1 MIVLYMTI
9 LGLHRPPRIFL
20 SRQRARAL
28 SPVLQRHF
36 DHGTIS
42 DYSGLDAMLDNLV
55 QQLDGLVQAVVVNK
69 AIDKVVKMTASRRNP
84 SLSLLARREKP
95 TSTLPKW
102 Q

>member
-1 MIVLYMTI
+1 
-9 LGLHRPPRIFL
+9 
-20 SRQRARAL
+20 
-28 SPVLQRHF
+28 
-36 DHGTIS
+36 
-42 DYSGLDAMLDNLV
+42 MLDNLV